1 MKSVVALTSIAALA
15 IALAG
20 CGSKSADTSSS
31 SAPAASSTGGVA
43 AVSQYDSGPRAAD
56 TPIDESKVEQG
67 KALFS
72 SKGCTACHG
81 FGRRIS
87 CPDLLGVSHRRTAQ
101 WMENQ
106 ILHPDVMTK
115 TDPISHAL
123 FAQYALQMP
132 IQGLTPDEAHAVIE
146 FFKHNDHEAGESK
159 TK

>member
-1 MKSVVALTSIAALA
+1 MKSIVTLTSIMGLA

-20 CGSKSADTSSS
+20 CGGKSADTAAS
-31 SAPAASSTGGVA
+31 SAPAATSTGGVA
-43 AVSQYDSGPRAAD
+43 AVSQYDSGPRAAE

-67 KALFS
+67 KGLFS
-72 SKGCTACHG
+72 SKGCTACHA

-87 CPDLLGVSHRRTAQ
+87 CPDLAGVTKRRTVA

-106 ILHPDVMTK
+106 ILHPDVMVK
-115 TDPISHAL
+115 TDPIAHQL
-123 FAQYALQMP
+123 FAEYALQMP

-146 FFKHNDHEAGESK
+146 FFKHTDHEAAESK